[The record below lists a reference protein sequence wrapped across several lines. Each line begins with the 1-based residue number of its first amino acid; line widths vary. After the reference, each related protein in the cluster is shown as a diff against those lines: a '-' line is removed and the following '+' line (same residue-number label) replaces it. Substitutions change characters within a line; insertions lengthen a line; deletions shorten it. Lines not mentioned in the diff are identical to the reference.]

1 MNEYNDKT
9 EYTDNTIDLC
19 ECMFDV
25 EYSWLMVTTIKD
37 NYLFFGVVES
47 GERRGGGGGQ
57 ERMKERKKLH
67 STTDVDDDDVDDGTF
82 QVDKG
87 VVFHSQ
93 FNLLHVS

>member
-37 NYLFFGVVES
+37 NYLFFGQLRVVKDE
-47 GERRGGGGGQ
+47 E
-57 ERMKERKKLH
+57 EEEAKKE
-67 STTDVDDDDVDDGTF
+67 
-82 QVDKG
+82 
-87 VVFHSQ
+87 
-93 FNLLHVS
+93 